1 MASGRK
7 RGRVAA
13 RMGLSESERSLR
25 QKAEKTLQYL
35 DSDSD
40 EDGSRQN
47 YSLEDKLTSTRFPQ
61 YLQYFVKELTGDQVT
76 LAYFQK

>member
-1 MASGRK
+1 MSSRK

-13 RMGLSESERSLR
+13 RTGESERSLR

-40 EDGSRQN
+40 DDAGRQN
-47 YSLEDKLTSTRFPQ
+47 FNLDDKLNSTRFPKYMQ
-61 YLQYFVKELTGDQVT
+61 LFVKELKGDEVT
-76 LAYFQK
+76 LSYFQK

>member
-1 MASGRK
+1 MSSRK

-13 RMGLSESERSLR
+13 KTGESERSLR
-25 QKAEKTLQYL
+25 QKAEKTLQYF

-40 EDGSRQN
+40 DDGGRQN
-47 YSLEDKLTSTRFPQ
+47 FNLEDKLNSTRFPK
-61 YLQYFVKELTGDQVT
+61 YAQYFVKKLDGCEVT

>member
-1 MASGRK
+1 MSSRK

-13 RMGLSESERSLR
+13 RTGESERSLR

-40 EDGSRQN
+40 DDAGRQN
-47 YSLEDKLTSTRFPQ
+47 FNLDDKLNSTRFPKYMQ
-61 YLQYFVKELTGDQVT
+61 LFVKDLKGDEVT

>member
-1 MASGRK
+1 MSSRK

-13 RMGLSESERSLR
+13 RNTDFERSLR

-47 YSLEDKLTSTRFPQ
+47 FSLEEKLNSTRFPS
-61 YLQYFVKELTGDQVT
+61 YLQYFVKELNGDEVT